1 MLIFRENCCHSC
13 VTDSG
18 NVKLKYIKFVFN
30 LNFELD

>member
-1 MLIFRENCCHSC
+1 MLIFRANCCHS